1 MTSLQRFPIPDWHDR
16 SNTGYVPVD
25 RPVHRMV
32 PGQVSV
38 INEGADVTWQ
48 FPAFADA
55 ISITNPALCATL
67 TITQPVGTTPESMVP
82 LVEGS
87 ARGGLYDLFSN
98 WRILIGG
105 ITVYTPSQQE
115 IYNWI
120 EQQAAYMSS
129 PQWEEFQA
137 AVRCRYTH
145 PSSLIS
151 GAGAAPSGL
160 MQRQQFFSAKFNEDK
175 TAVVYQVD
183 MRIPIPCL
191 NVLIPIDGATRD
203 AYPLGVFPSGVF
215 SERLTIIANFNRMGR
230 NVPTANTIHY
240 EGMLSPAQL
249 ADATARPP
257 IAEARSANSGNFQVM
272 NQRIAVDPLYSP
284 ASNLASQ
291 AQPTLLN
298 MCSVGYISP
307 QYATYDAT
315 RASRVKAN
323 PQMVWG
329 IGQTSAVLPEVDLT
343 QPTEAEA
350 NVPAGGRARFNLW
363 DQHATASVNLPL
375 GYLSNTSADS
385 WYSAQ
390 NLLGSSSIK
399 QFGPACF
406 IRPGNLIPASGTI
419 VLPSTTY
426 YEWSSG
432 ATSYLG
438 VPAAQISMPGALI
451 DYLSPQLIGIFDL
464 SALDEVQTNVNLN
477 TLLTGLF
484 DVTHGLRNPSQ
495 IASSVRLEKC
505 PPCPTFAPA
514 TYIMDN
520 YCMANVFANAYPQ
533 YDQLVAN
540 YPSPH
545 NITTPDPLSAWFT
558 TSQDSSPSSALHP
571 CAFIQNTTGL
581 SGRAMYSMFTAPYS
595 LNLATS
601 GNNGYRTQG
610 GIAPPPTDRVFNYSY
625 LSSDASPI
633 GAHVAFAMAGF
644 TIGAGA
650 TIDASAA
657 NQTTAVFTAVLAA
670 GGVLVELPRVG
681 DINVGSYH
689 YVAGAGGAVAPGE
702 TFAYGRISPNL
713 NVSCI
718 AQGFG
723 TVVRAP
729 LNTDHAVVFGAA
741 YAATTNANI
750 LISSGLNPWIQ
761 SHGTFA
767 GRNAFYS
774 QCPPLAIVAQYL
786 LRGRIDFS
794 PQVLPDPSLA
804 HPALFRIRDAIVA
817 SSAAPV
823 MSSRFYFQHPN
834 NLEAN
839 HWNYVANSLCST
851 AGNPA
856 APTFA
861 NVPAKTDAPAA
872 AYSFTAN
879 ATYPLQLN
887 TFSQYI
893 PSSQQ
898 EARHG
903 IRAPSLLLDLVES
916 FENPL
921 NSLQN
926 HPTGTMDN
934 HRWIAQQ
941 PRPTL
946 SGHPPISF
954 LYQGTVA
961 RTTTSISESSGF
973 AGASMLA
980 TSLYRT
986 AATIPVLANPP
997 VSLSA
1002 HNNPFCG
1009 SETRTNVR
1017 FALHPSL
1024 YCAASGRRVVYD
1036 ATNGYGNLAATDMV
1050 YNPAISAPGQP
1061 QYTLPP
1067 FAWSAPSYFIGDVAG
1082 ATPTGFFLAGNVAN
1096 LTTAFTRNV
1105 AATFSAVEHYGTQ
1118 ALTADSA
1125 TAVLGYIPTVS
1136 TMAVVNANA
1145 LELGGIGAALAV
1157 PGNTNPHMYPSLVLM
1172 GPYVVGGDPQVTA
1185 DTSGRY
1191 STTLQPVFAV
1201 SDTGRHLAR
1210 ATQNIEQTYTHYP
1223 LWLVGVIGGGYGPIG
1238 LNQLSNLSTLDS
1250 IGRQSVHPP
1259 NPFIAQQAVLGAA
1272 VMTGAVLNA
1281 QVPLDSLVAPVISP
1295 FDATVCTGPFPTVPA
1310 PIHVH
1315 PLLNITTRYIIH
1327 CPAFPDLL
1335 TPGSSCQVQLT
1346 LPNSKFAV
1354 IDASGDREVSST
1366 FAEARRLF
1374 KSSGIPTTDCH
1385 WETLTFSVPV
1395 TTVPSVVVPL
1405 AGDLVH
1411 AVGIVAYRGPA
1422 YGQLFQQQNITQ
1434 ATINYNGEQLQYLTT
1449 DLLEQPSFPQYIP
1462 GSSLSSY
1469 FSAQNDY
1476 SPSVRNGCGV
1486 WSFTKL
1492 GTQHPFSRI
1501 LQQTAFSSVDTTIDW
1516 NHDRISSIPWK
1527 KLWIPLAHGGPLT
1540 CRANLQLNLT
1550 LSEWEA
1556 NSSFPTILFQ
1566 YVPHPIAHGAGTL
1579 LGLTALNNNVLQ
1591 TAPAGFVPAYGSF
1604 PVAPIILGPTNSILD
1619 DMRDV
1624 WKASVSSPPYIFCPS
1639 GLGDILRT
1647 TPMLQAAAAAAPP
1660 FTAASD
1666 KPLHVLRFSGMVT
1679 DALITHPFFPPEWLA
1694 AGSGFFTQSL
1704 SYLTGGG
1711 GPARQYLRPEYMS
1724 SSQLGGSG
1732 ATVITGLAALQVPPQ
1747 TVQLPPTK
1755 YQPFGVKEFD
1765 MPTFAPF
1772 AASDTLTIEV
1782 TIVRTRRGLLKAS
1795 DGGFYTRM

>member
-1 MTSLQRFPIPDWHDR
+1 
-16 SNTGYVPVD
+16 
-25 RPVHRMV
+25 MV
-32 PGQVSV
+32 PGQVSI

-87 ARGGLYDLFSN
+87 ARGGWYDLFSN

-105 ITVYTPSQQE
+105 ITVYTPSQQD

-120 EQQAAYMSS
+120 EQQAAYMSVS
-129 PQWEEFQA
+129 QWEEFQA

-160 MQRQQFFSAKFNEDK
+160 MQRQQFFSAKFTEGNTD
-175 TAVVYQVD
+175 VVYQLEL
-183 MRIPIPCL
+183 RIPIPCL

-203 AYPLGVFPSGVF
+203 AYPFGVFPSGVF
-215 SERLTIIANFNRMGR
+215 SERLTIIANFNRLGR

-240 EGMLSPAQL
+240 EGLLSPVQL

-257 IAEARSANSGNFQVM
+257 IAEARGANSGNFQVI
-272 NQRIAVDPLYSP
+272 NPLIAANPLYSP
-284 ASNLASQ
+284 ASNIASQ
-291 AQPTLLN
+291 AQPSLLN

-307 QYATYDAT
+307 QYARYVAT
-315 RASRVKAN
+315 AVNRTKDN
-323 PQMVWG
+323 PTMVWG
-329 IGQTSAVLPEVDLT
+329 IGQTSAVLPEVDLV
-343 QPTEAEA
+343 QPTAGEAQ
-350 NVPAGGRARFNLW
+350 VPAGGKARFNLW
-363 DQHATASVNLPL
+363 DDPAVAATVLPL

-390 NLLGSSSIK
+390 NLLGSSTIK

-406 IRPGNLIPASGTI
+406 IQPGNTTAVGTAT
-419 VLPSTTY
+419 LPSTSY
-426 YEWSSG
+426 YEWASG

-438 VPAAQISMPGALI
+438 VPVSQISMPGSLV
-451 DYLSPQLIGIFDL
+451 DYLSPQLVGIFDL
-464 SALDEVQTNVNLN
+464 SALDDVQSNINLN

-495 IASSVRLEKC
+495 IATSVRLEKC

-514 TYIMDN
+514 TYIMDH
-520 YCMANVFANAYPQ
+520 YCMSNVFANAYPQ
-533 YDQLVAN
+533 VDQPTAN
-540 YPSPH
+540 YVPPH
-545 NITTPDPLSAWFT
+545 NITTPDPLSTWFT
-558 TSQDSSPSSALHP
+558 DSHISSPSSALHP
-571 CAFIQNTTGL
+571 CAFIPNTTGL

-595 LNLATS
+595 VNLAVS
-601 GNNGYRTQG
+601 GDNAYRTAG
-610 GIAPPPTDRVFNYSY
+610 GVAPPPTDRVFNYSY
-625 LSSDASPI
+625 LN
-633 GAHVAFAMAGF
+633 
-644 TIGAGA
+644 
-650 TIDASAA
+650 SAA
-657 NQTTAVFTAVLAA
+657 TPVGATAVFIMGGFVVNNGDNINDSAA
-670 GGVLVELPRVG
+670 DQTNSAFTTIVGAPAILPQLPRVG
-681 DINVGSYH
+681 VFGTAAGH
-689 YVAGAGGAVAPGE
+689 YAYVSPAGAVAAPAE
-702 TFAYGRISPNL
+702 TFDYSPISPNL

-718 AQGFG
+718 AQSFG

-729 LNTDHAVVFGAA
+729 LNTIATQDLDFA
-741 YAATTNANI
+741 YAPITNANP
-750 LISSGLNPWIQ
+750 LSSAGLNPWIQ
-761 SHGTFA
+761 SHGAFA

-794 PQVLPDPSLA
+794 PIVLPDPALA
-804 HPALFRIRDAIVA
+804 HPALFRIRDAITA
-817 SSAAPV
+817 TSAAPV
-823 MSSRFYFQHPN
+823 MTSRFYFQHPN
-834 NLEAN
+834 NMEAN
-839 HWNYVANSLCST
+839 HWNYLACSPCST
-851 AGNPA
+851 AGTPSD
-856 APTFA
+856 PQFA
-861 NVPAKTDAPAA
+861 NLPGKTNVAAA
-872 AYSFTAN
+872 AYSYTAN

-887 TFSQYI
+887 SFSQYI
-893 PSSQQ
+893 PSAEQ

-903 IRAPSLLLDLVES
+903 IRAPSLLMDLIES

-934 HRWIAQQ
+934 HRWISQQ

-946 SGHPPISF
+946 SGHPPVSF

-961 RTTTSISESSGF
+961 RSLSSIAQHSGF
-973 AGASMLA
+973 AGASMLT
-980 TSLYRT
+980 TSIYRT
-986 AATIPVLANPP
+986 TASAPTVANPP
-997 VSLSA
+997 IALST

-1009 SETRTNVR
+1009 SESRTNVR
-1017 FALHPSL
+1017 MALHPSL
-1024 YCAASGRRVVYD
+1024 YCAAYGRRIAYN
-1036 ATNGYGNLAATDMV
+1036 ANIGNGSLAATDML
-1050 YNPAISAPGQP
+1050 YNPGTGATVGS
-1061 QYTLPP
+1061 QYTLPT
-1067 FAWSAPSYFIGDVAG
+1067 FSSSAPSYYIGDVSG
-1082 ATPTGFFLAGNVAN
+1082 ANPTNFFVDGSVAN
-1096 LTTAFTRNV
+1096 LGTTYTRNI
-1105 AATFSAVEHYGTQ
+1105 AATFSASEHAGNH
-1118 ALTADSA
+1118 ALTVNSA
-1125 TAVLGYIPTVS
+1125 NATLGYVATVD
-1136 TMAVVNANA
+1136 TFAAANVNF
-1145 LELGGIGAALAV
+1145 LELGGLSAALQPV
-1157 PGNTNPHMYPSLVLM
+1157 GTTNANVYPSLILL
-1172 GPYVVGGDPQVTA
+1172 GPYGVGTDPQLLTN
-1185 DTSGRY
+1185 TPGRY
-1191 STTLQPVFAV
+1191 QNNQVPVFAI

-1210 ATQNIEQTYTHYP
+1210 ATQNIEQTYSHYP

-1238 LNQLSNLSTLDS
+1238 LNQLCNLSTLDS

-1259 NPFIAQQAVLGAA
+1259 NPFISQQGVTSAA
-1272 VMTGAVLNA
+1272 VMAGTALA
-1281 QVPLDSLVAPVISP
+1281 ALPPMDSQVVPIISP
-1295 FDATVCTGPFPTVPA
+1295 FDATVCTGPFPTIPA
-1310 PIHVH
+1310 PVHVH

-1335 TPGSSCQVQLT
+1335 TPGNSCQVQLT

-1354 IDASGDREVSST
+1354 IDASSDRSVSSS

-1434 ATINYNGEQLQYLTT
+1434 ATVNYNGEQLQYLTT
-1449 DLLEQPSFPQYIP
+1449 DLLEQPPFPQYIP
-1462 GSSLSSY
+1462 GSSLASY
-1469 FSAQNDY
+1469 FSTQNDY
-1476 SPSVRNGCGV
+1476 TPSIRSGCGV

-1501 LQQTAFSSVDTTIDW
+1501 LQETAFSSVDTTIDW

-1540 CRANLQLNLT
+1540 CRANLQLNLV
-1550 LSEWEA
+1550 LSEWES

-1566 YVPHPIAHGAGTL
+1566 YVPHPTAHAASTL
-1579 LGLTALNNNVLQ
+1579 LAQNGSNNVFQ
-1591 TAPAGFVPAYGSF
+1591 TAPANFAPVYGSF
-1604 PVAPIILGPTNSILD
+1604 PIAPIIPGGGATQSILD
-1619 DMRDV
+1619 DQRDV
-1624 WKASVSSPPYIFCPS
+1624 WKSFIDAPPYIFSPS
-1639 GLGDILRT
+1639 GLCDILRT
-1647 TPMLQAAAAAAPP
+1647 TPMLQSVQ
-1660 FTAASD
+1660 AASAGPYPAATN
-1666 KPLHVLRFSGMVT
+1666 KPLHVLSFRGMVT
-1679 DALITHPFFPPEWLA
+1679 DSLITHPFFPPEWLC

-1704 SYLTGGG
+1704 SYTLAGTT
-1711 GPARQYLRPEYMS
+1711 ARQYLRPEYMS
-1724 SSQLGGSG
+1724 SSQLGGSTTSVNPAG
-1732 ATVITGLAALQVPPQ
+1732 GWLLQAPPA
-1747 TVQLPPTK
+1747 TVQLPSTK

-1782 TIVRTRRGLLKAS
+1782 TIMRTRRGLLKAS
-1795 DGGFYTRM
+1795 DAGFYTRM